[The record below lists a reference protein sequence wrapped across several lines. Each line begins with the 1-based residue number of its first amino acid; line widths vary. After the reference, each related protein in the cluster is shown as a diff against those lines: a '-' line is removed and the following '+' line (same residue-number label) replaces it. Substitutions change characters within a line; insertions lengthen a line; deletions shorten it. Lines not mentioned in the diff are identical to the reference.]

1 LVVDYVLLAEHLK
14 FYHSGKINAIKAR
27 DLSYFGTAR
36 EIRAAVNLA
45 RKDGYM
51 ICSET
56 VGYYFAVHPE
66 DILETVNRLESAAHE
81 QLLIVEALRSSMSN
95 HDV

>member
-1 LVVDYVLLAEHLK
+1 MVVDYVLLAEHLK
-14 FYHSGKINAIKAR
+14 AFHNGKLNAIKAR
-27 DLSYFGTAR
+27 NLSHFGTPR

-56 VGYYFAVHPE
+56 CGYFYAIHPE
-66 DILETVNRLESAAHE
+66 DITETINRLESAANE
-81 QLLIVEALRSSMSN
+81 QLGIVSALRSSMSN
-95 HDV
+95 TDV